1 MKIGTNMIL
10 LGILSMLIGTVF
22 ASPLLISE
30 LDIVP
35 FWTIPDGPKADL
47 SINVAYAN
55 FAIQENPSEKVQN
68 GSNQPILDYYVVLNV
83 TNHSDIPTTIFN
95 LEVVTAKDIAVVPS
109 ALGGRFFGTTVAG
122 NTGGNFFGPTEGYAG
137 HVSAARVEGVWL
149 DGEWINATWVPEG
162 GLAEIWNSEDI
173 FPPKDIEDIW
183 QPHFYSPGAVAKY
196 SKPFSEYRG
205 TMSNNTMYYSYSGT
219 VFSLEGGNYWI
230 EGVPLKEYIA
240 NNEVKSTIVYYNG
253 SWVDVTDRVEI
264 KERPYVTTT
273 DTLAYL
279 EHCYGRRQGIVYTNS
294 GGSTA
299 VSSVSASFGVLPGG
313 FDNTW
318 EPHESRLILLTG
330 SVGVAS
336 GKESLNNGEIAI
348 YAGAK
353 NYAGDDIVN
362 ATFVNTK
369 SSATEHKTVPLEVT
383 EDGYIYNEI
392 LADDQM
398 FVTDSSGIEVFI
410 EPRD

>member
-1 MKIGTNMIL
+1 VFGVLSLLVGTA
-10 LGILSMLIGTVF
+10 F

-35 FWTIPDGPKADL
+35 FWTVPDGPKADL

-55 FAIQENPSEKVQN
+55 LDIQENPSEQVQN

-83 TNHSDIPTTIFN
+83 TNPSDIPTTIFN
-95 LEVVTAKDIAVVPS
+95 LEVVMAKDITVVPS
-109 ALGGRFFGTTVAG
+109 ALGGRFFGTNVTG
-122 NTGGNFFGPTEGYAG
+122 ITGGSFFGATEGYAG

-173 FPPKDIEDIW
+173 FPPKDIEDIY
-183 QPHFYSPGAVAKY
+183 QPHFYSPGEAY
-196 SKPFSEYRG
+196 SRPFFEYRG
-205 TMSNNTMYYSYSGT
+205 TFSNITTYYSYSGT

-230 EGVPLKEYIA
+230 EGVPLKEYVA

-253 SWVDVTDRVEI
+253 SWVDVTGRVGI

-279 EHCYGRRQGIVYTNS
+279 EHNYGRRQGIVYTNS

-299 VSSVSASFGVLPGG
+299 VSSVNASFGRLPGG

-318 EPHESRLILLTG
+318 EPHQSRLILLTG

-348 YAGAK
+348 YVGAK

-362 ATFVNTK
+362 VTVVNTK
-369 SSATEHKTVPLEVT
+369 SSATEYKTVPLEVT
-383 EDGYIYNEI
+383 EDGYLYNEI

-398 FVTDSSGIEVFI
+398 FVTDSCGIEVFI

>member
-1 MKIGTNMIL
+1 ML
-10 LGILSMLIGTVF
+10 SGILSLLVGTAF

-30 LDIVP
+30 LAMVP

-47 SINVAYAN
+47 SVNVAYAN
-55 FAIQENPSEKVQN
+55 FAIQENASDNVRN
-68 GSNQPILDYYVVLNV
+68 GYNRYILDYYVVLNV
-83 TNHSDIPTTIFN
+83 TNHSDMPTTMFN
-95 LEVVTAKDIAVVPS
+95 LEVVPAKDMTVVPS
-109 ALGGRFFGTTVAG
+109 ALGGRFFGTAVSG
-122 NTGGNFFGPTEGYAG
+122 ITGTSFGPTESYAG
-137 HVSAARVEGVWL
+137 HVGAARVEGVWL

-173 FPPKDIEDIW
+173 FPPKGIEDIW
-183 QPHFYSPGAVAKY
+183 QPHFYSPGEVAKY

-205 TMSNNTMYYSYSGT
+205 TFSNNTMYCSYSGT
-219 VFSLEGGNYWI
+219 VFSLDGGNYWI
-230 EGVPLKEYIA
+230 EGVPLKEYVV

-253 SWVDVTDRVEI
+253 SWVDATDRVEI
-264 KERPYVTTT
+264 KEKPYVTTT

-279 EHCYGRRQGIVYTNS
+279 EHRFGRKEESDDPT
-294 GGSTA
+294 GGRLMA
-299 VSSVSASFGVLPGG
+299 ISSVNASFRNLPLG

-318 EPHESRLILLTG
+318 GPHQSRLVLLTG

-336 GKESLNNGEIAI
+336 GEESLNNGEIAI

-353 NYAGDDIVN
+353 NYIRDDLVN
-362 ATFVNTK
+362 VTLGNTE
-369 SSATEHKTVPLEVT
+369 SRAIEYKTVPLEVT
-383 EDGYIYNEI
+383 EDGYLYNEI

-398 FVTDSSGIEVFI
+398 FVTDSYGIEVFI